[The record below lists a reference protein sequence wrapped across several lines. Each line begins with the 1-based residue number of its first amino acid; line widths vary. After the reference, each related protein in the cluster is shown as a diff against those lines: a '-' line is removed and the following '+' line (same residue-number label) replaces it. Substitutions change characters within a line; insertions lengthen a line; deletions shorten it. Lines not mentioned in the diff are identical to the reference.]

1 MSATHWYPAD
11 LPESDV
17 CVQYNT
23 YGGPSNS
30 YLLRRYGHVDALP
43 LPADLVK
50 RLSTE
55 LRTWPF
61 GNVADDFEISGQVVL
76 EAVVEDWRERSKVKG
91 GAEASFQAKL
101 VERVDRWL
109 EASGFGE

>member
-1 MSATHWYPAD
+1 MQTSQ
-11 LPESDV
+11 LDV
-17 CVQYNT
+17 YLQFNT

-43 LPADLVK
+43 LPTDLVK
-50 RLSTE
+50 RFSLE
-55 LRTWPF
+55 LRTWPY
-61 GNVADDFEISGQVVL
+61 GNVADDFEISGEVVL
-76 EAVVEDWRERSKVKG
+76 EAVVEDWRERNKG
-91 GAEASFQAKL
+91 KAGDETAFRAKM